1 MGRKPEGTTK
11 IWRETLNAIVK
22 EHGTSVTKV
31 SEMMGRDAT
40 WIYKKMPKGFGL
52 FNEIEAIAMA
62 SVIGCKRDELTAIP
76 VSEAMRGM
84 TAVEMKPM
92 SAEAMDDIL
101 SEVQALTAEVAM
113 GFKAAEKDR
122 TTMTKQ
128 DELYDLVRSS
138 AKMLHTDLMT
148 ILAYLK
154 GEEKAE

>member
-1 MGRKPEGTTK
+1 MGRKPEGTIK
-11 IWRETLNAIVK
+11 IWRETLNALAK

-52 FNEIEAIAMA
+52 FNEIETIAMA

-92 SAEAMDDIL
+92 SAEVMDDIL

-128 DELYDLVRSS
+128 DELYDLVRSC

>member
-1 MGRKPEGTTK
+1 MGRKPEGTIK
-11 IWRETLNAIVK
+11 IWRETLNALAK

-52 FNEIEAIAMA
+52 FNEIETIAMA
-62 SVIGCKRDELTAIP
+62 SVIGCQKDDLTKIP
-76 VSEAMRGM
+76 VSESAREIAMAR
-84 TAVEMKPM
+84 M
-92 SAEAMDDIL
+92 SGATSGAMDDIL
-101 SEVQALTAEVAM
+101 SEIQALTAEVAM

-154 GEEKAE
+154 GEEKTE

>member
-1 MGRKPEGTTK
+1 MGRSVEK
-11 IWRETLNAIVK
+11 IIKIYRETLEALARENGLSIA
-22 EHGTSVTKV
+22 KV
-31 SEMMGRDAT
+31 SEKMGRDAT
-40 WIYKKMPKGFGL
+40 WLYKKMPKGWGL
-52 FNEIEAIAMA
+52 FSEIETIALA
-62 SVIGCKRDELTAIP
+62 SVVGCQKDDLTKIP
-76 VSEAMRGM
+76 ISESMRGM
-84 TAVEMKPM
+84 TAAGMKPM

-122 TTMTKQ
+122 TTMSKQ

-154 GEEKAE
+154 GEEKTE

>member
-1 MGRKPEGTTK
+1 MGRKPEGTIK
-11 IWRETLNAIVK
+11 IWRETLNAIAK
-22 EHGTSVTKV
+22 EHGTSVAKV

-62 SVIGCKRDELTAIP
+62 SVIGCQKDDLTKIP
-76 VSEAMRGM
+76 ISESMRGM
-84 TAVEMKPM
+84 TVVEMKPM

-154 GEEKAE
+154 GEEKTE